1 MRQFDILFARC
12 SVERV
17 FTWRKGAEVVELF
30 KQWEWYGGTLWVK
43 DDQEFD
49 IDSVRE
55 NKNSEWQAFQ
65 FEEGEDLYQ
74 FEYQVVSSDD
84 SHEEIL
90 ESGDDFE
97 EGFEAL
103 CDALEESGYTLQKE
117 ELVAEKDPLAELSE
131 I

>member
-17 FTWRKGAEVVELF
+17 YTWRKGAEVVELF
-30 KQWEWYGGTLWVK
+30 KQWEWYGGTLRVK

-65 FEEGEDLYQ
+65 FEEGEDLINSNIRWYP
-74 FEYQVVSSDD
+74 DIL
-84 SHEEIL
+84 EIL

-97 EGFEAL
+97 RIRRLRRIERVHT
-103 CDALEESGYTLQKE
+103 YKR
-117 ELVAEKDPLAELSE
+117 
-131 I
+131 